1 MGYGIKGLWA
11 SFITDF
17 LHPCITVSIHC
28 SALSAAASIVDLLAD
43 VRTDHGVLGLKI
55 LYGVHT
61 FSRNNKVSSFST
73 HLQIRCDA
81 VPIFLPP

>member
-28 SALSAAASIVDLLAD
+28 SAPSAAASIVDLWAD
-43 VRTDHGVLGLKI
+43 VRTNHGVLGLKS
-55 LYGVHT
+55 LYGVYT
-61 FSRNNKVSSFST
+61 LSRNNKVSSFSMC
-73 HLQIRCDA
+73 LNMRYSA
-81 VPIFLPP
+81 VPVFLLL